1 MSSATPFFRAIR
13 IGLAAFGPLFFLPL
27 SEAQVSSVPNVVV
40 DAQIGFALTDSG
52 SPVSLSNPS
61 GVAIAADGTVYV
73 ADSSNS
79 RIVQIATQGEIN
91 ESPASNPARFDA
103 TATFLIPSEGLSDPN
118 AVAVGPDG
126 TLYFSDAVK
135 KTLYRVTSPKSNS
148 PVYTQ
153 LVYSPAQ
160 VPSALAVD
168 PSGNLW
174 VADAG
179 LKEIVEF
186 APEATTPGKKA
197 SVSPMA
203 PTGIAVS
210 SSSLYF
216 TDASTNAVYGQGI
229 ELPLL
234 AGFAATSFDFA
245 ADYAASRPTGLA
257 LDPAGNLFVLD
268 AANKRLVELNPDKP
282 STAFLVPFS
291 ALDAPASMA
300 VGPNGNVYMTSRAQQ
315 ELTEF
320 VYNGNAI
327 NFGAVPARA
336 KSSTVTLN
344 YSFNAAASTTRF
356 YQSVQGGRTSKFS
369 FDNSGCIER
378 RIQPGY
384 TCQQRIHLDHK
395 TDTPGLH
402 KGVVALS
409 DDAGSMIGPMPAL
422 STTTAP
428 IVAFYPGSVTYLS
441 QGSGSYPTLR
451 EPQALAVTG
460 TGSDLFVADEGGTL
474 SADGNSYTYAG
485 AVWDYP
491 TGTNAPTQIGK
502 SVLTAPSALAIS
514 ATGDLY
520 IADYSKGAIYIAHA
534 PNWTS
539 VTLAPIA
546 SGLLQHPISL
556 AFDTIGNLYIG
567 DAGSAG
573 LFATS
578 SNPGY
583 VVEVPVALTPFVLN
597 TKVGTKPVIFPQSLT
612 TDAYNNLYI
621 ADGGDGQTTYG
632 GLVLVPF
639 PTVAHPIP
647 TPSSIASSYAF
658 NEPTGLGFDQASDLY
673 VLDGYNQNIVTIPIT
688 GGATPTAG
696 TPSVLQALPIATGSS
711 LVVWPSGQLIT
722 VADLGQNPSYPSS
735 QVISINT
742 QTAAITFGPIPLA
755 SSQVESV
762 TAVNVGNQTATFK
775 QTYSETSTDA
785 AAFKGP
791 ASVCAGGI
799 APGGQCTL
807 SFTYK
812 PDQVATTMALFG
824 FSLSTATTPGNF
836 VNATGTGTKL
846 QPTVTLTPAT
856 SNGVF
861 NAYLNFK
868 AIASGSNGTPTGTL
882 AIYDETNPSAPV
894 LLAQSAA
901 GGDGAIYPTIS
912 GLSVGTHY
920 LEAVYSGDGTYTNAT
935 STEVTV
941 TITASPTNLNG
952 FNCHSSNGGAVGGN
966 IICGA
971 GVSAGTSPQP
981 SGYVV
986 FTVNGTAN
994 QVALNSNDQAGF
1006 QISNTAAGTYTIT
1019 ASYPAQG
1026 NFGASSSSPITIT
1039 VK

>member
-1 MSSATPFFRAIR
+1 MSSATPLFRAIR
-13 IGLAAFGPLFFLPL
+13 IILAAFGPLFFLPL
-27 SEAQVSSVPNVVV
+27 SEAQVTSVPYVVV
-40 DAQIGFALTDSG
+40 NAQIGFALTAAG
-52 SPVSLSNPS
+52 SPVNLANPS
-61 GVAIAADGTVYV
+61 GVAIAPDGTIYV

-79 RIVQIATQGEIN
+79 RIVEIETKGEIN
-91 ESPASNPARFDA
+91 ESPATTPARIGA
-103 TATFLIPSEGLSDPN
+103 TAAFLIPSEGLSNPN
-118 AVAVGPDG
+118 AIAVGPDG

-135 KTLYRVTSPKSNS
+135 KTLYRVSNPKSDL

-153 LVYSPAQ
+153 LIYSPAQ
-160 VPSALAVD
+160 TPNALAVD

-186 APEATTPGKKA
+186 SPGATSPGKKA
-197 SVSPMA
+197 SVSPMV

-210 SSSLYF
+210 ASSLYF
-216 TDASTNAVYGQGI
+216 ADANTHAVYGQGA
-229 ELPLL
+229 ERPLL
-234 AGFAATSFDFA
+234 TGFAGTGFDFA
-245 ADYAASRPTGLA
+245 ADQAAFRPTGLA
-257 LDPAGNLFVLD
+257 LDAAGNLFVLD
-268 AANKRLVELNPDKP
+268 ATNKRLVEVNPNQA
-282 STAFLVPFS
+282 STAFLVPF
-291 ALDAPASMA
+291 AGLDSPASLA
-300 VGPNGNVYMTSRAQQ
+300 VGPTGNLYLTSRTQQ

-327 NFGAVPARA
+327 DFGVVPTKV

-344 YSFNAAASTTRF
+344 YSFNSATSTTRF
-356 YQSVQGGRTSKFS
+356 YQSVRGGRTTKFS
-369 FDNSGCIER
+369 FDNNVCIKP
-378 RIQPGY
+378 RILPGY
-384 TCQQRIHLDHK
+384 SCQEQFHLDHQI
-395 TDTPGLH
+395 DTPGLH

-409 DDAGSMIGPMPAL
+409 DEAGSMIGPIPTQ
-422 STTTAP
+422 STTAAP
-428 IVAFYPGSVTYLS
+428 IIAFYPGSMIYLS

-491 TGTNAPTQIGK
+491 AGTNAPTQIGK
-502 SVLTAPSALAIS
+502 TVLVAPSALAIS

-520 IADYSKGAIYIAHA
+520 IADYSTGTISIAHA

-539 VTLAPIA
+539 LTVDPLPAGT
-546 SGLLQHPISL
+546 LQHPISL
-556 AFDTIGNLYIG
+556 AFDTAGNLYIG
-567 DAGSAG
+567 DAGSTG

-578 SNPGY
+578 SNPGF
-583 VVEVPVALTPFVLN
+583 VVKVPVTGSPFVLN

-612 TDAYNNLYI
+612 TDTNNNLYI

-639 PTVAHPIP
+639 PTPANP
-647 TPSSIASSYAF
+647 TPPPSYIASSYSF

-673 VLDGYNQNIVTIPIT
+673 VLDGYNQNIVIIPIT
-688 GGATPTAG
+688 AGATPTIG
-696 TPSVLQALPIATGSS
+696 TPSVLQTLPIATGSS
-711 LVVWPSGQLIT
+711 LVVWPSGQQIT
-722 VADLGQNPSYPSS
+722 VADLGYNPSYPSS

-742 QTAAITFGPIPLA
+742 QTAAITFGPIPLG
-755 SSQVESV
+755 SSQMQSV

-775 QTYSETSTDA
+775 QTYSETSTDTT
-785 AAFKGP
+785 AFKGP
-791 ASVCAGGI
+791 SSVCSGGI
-799 APGGQCTL
+799 APRGQCTL

-812 PDQVATTMALFG
+812 PDQVATTTAQFG

-868 AIASGSNGTPTGTL
+868 AIAAGSNGTPTGTIS
-882 AIYDETNPSAPV
+882 IYDETNPGAPV
-894 LLAQSAA
+894 LLAQSGA

-920 LEAVYSGDGTYTNAT
+920 LEAVYSGDGTYLGAT

-941 TITASPTNLNG
+941 TITAAPTNLNG
-952 FNCHSSNGGAVGGN
+952 FNCNSSNGGAVGGN

-981 SGYVV
+981 SGYII
-986 FTVNGTAN
+986 FTVNGTPN
-994 QVALNSNDQAGF
+994 QVALNTNDQASF
-1006 QISNTAAGTYTIT
+1006 QISNTPAGTYTIT

-1026 NFGASSSSPITIT
+1026 NYAASSSSPTTIT